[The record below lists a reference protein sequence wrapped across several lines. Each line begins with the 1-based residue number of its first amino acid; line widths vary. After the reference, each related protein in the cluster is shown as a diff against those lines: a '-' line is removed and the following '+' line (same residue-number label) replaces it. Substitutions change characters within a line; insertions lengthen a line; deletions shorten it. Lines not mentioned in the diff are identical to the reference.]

1 VPAAATQQL
10 KTTLQQY
17 ILAFLDNLSKEQQQ
31 TKPQSLKC
39 AIMKLK
45 NQMNI

>member
-31 TKPQSLKC
+31 SLKC